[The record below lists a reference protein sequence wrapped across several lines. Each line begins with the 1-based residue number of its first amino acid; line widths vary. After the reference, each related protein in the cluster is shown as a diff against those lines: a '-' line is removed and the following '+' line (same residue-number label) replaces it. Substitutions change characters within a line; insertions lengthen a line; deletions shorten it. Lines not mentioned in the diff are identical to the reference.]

1 MCRRRVVTILAIIL
15 ISVTTTF
22 PTAQGRQVR
31 LKNKF
36 ISLKFAP
43 SDGHLIELTDAA
55 TRTNFIEAGADAA
68 PLWTIDFMPGTSPA
82 GITAAA
88 AKSFRSEAF
97 RRAGE
102 PALRLAWADFGI
114 SSAKHL
120 RVEATVQLDTE
131 TPNSRWKISITGLG
145 SLRIERV
152 RYPRV
157 AYIRRQD
164 NERLAVPLWMGELTK
179 DPRAA
184 INNRPSAQRRLEWP
198 YPGALSMQCLALYQE
213 GGPGLYVAS
222 DDTASYRKAFAFWGN
237 ASGQIGCELLHNPE
251 NIEPPRNTYS
261 PAYDAILGTFS
272 GDWFTVAERYREW
285 GTKQEW
291 ATGSRLNRG
300 FVPDWLLK
308 TGFWVWNRGKS
319 EGVLKPA
326 QVLHKTMDIPV
337 SVFWHWWHGCAYDTG
352 FPEYLP
358 PREGTEPFKKAVA
371 DAHEEGIHLIV
382 YMNQRLWGMTTKSWA
397 EKEAEKYAVK
407 GLDGKIRPEIYSAYT
422 MQPTATMC
430 IATPFWRNT
439 YAGIAEEAVKD
450 LDVDGIYMD
459 QACSSLLCYDPAH
472 GHPLGGGTFWVN
484 GFRMLSNDIRQRT
497 AKAKKVLLAGEGS
510 GEAWLP
516 YLDLMLTLQ
525 VSRERYAQPG
535 DGWQVIPFFQSVYH
549 DCGVTYGNY
558 SSLTIPPYDE
568 LWPAEFAPQEP
579 LKLLDRKYAPQF
591 YLEQARTFSWG
602 SQPTLANFL
611 PSQLE
616 QRGEEMEYMMK
627 LARLRYNNL
636 QYLLYGRFLRP
647 PQIKL
652 PEMRM
657 EISRLSIYAGRRG
670 KSISSQRQAAARG
683 EGVSDSTDGPATQ
696 GWISTPPVIAS
707 AWQAKDGS
715 TGIVFASILDQ
726 PVAFDLDLRPY
737 GIKGASDAILVDE
750 GGKKKPLRSSDSG
763 AVRIDLGTRG
773 SAVLILQ

>member
-1 MCRRRVVTILAIIL
+1 MRLRRAATLLTIIL
-15 ISVTTTF
+15 ISVTTAFT
-22 PTAQGRQVR
+22 TAQSRQVQ
-31 LKNKF
+31 LINKL

-43 SDGHLIELTDAA
+43 SDGHLVELTDIA
-55 TRTNFIEAGADAA
+55 TQTNFVETGAEPT

-82 GITAAA
+82 GITAAF
-88 AKSFRSEAF
+88 AKSFRSEPF
-97 RRAGE
+97 RRGGQ
-102 PALRLAWADFGI
+102 PALRLVWTNFGI
-114 SSAKHL
+114 PSAKRL
-120 RVEATVQLDTE
+120 RVEATVQLE
-131 TPNSRWKISITGLG
+131 AKIPNSRWKINITGLG
-145 SLRIERV
+145 SLRIEKV
-152 RYPRV
+152 RFPRV

-164 NERLAVPLWMGELTK
+164 NERLAVPQWMGELTK

-184 INNRPSAQRRLEWP
+184 INSRPGGQRRLEWP
-198 YPGALSMQCLALYQE
+198 YPGTLSMQCLAFYKE
-213 GGPGLYVAS
+213 NGPGLYLAS
-222 DDTASYRKAFAFWGN
+222 NDTASYRKAFAFWGN
-237 ASGQIGCELLHNPE
+237 ASRQIGCELLHNPE
-251 NIEPPRNTYS
+251 NIEPPRKYYS
-261 PAYDAILGTFS
+261 PGYDAVLGTFS
-272 GDWFTVAERYREW
+272 GDWFTAAERYREW

-300 FVPDWLLK
+300 LVPDWLLK

-326 QVLHKTMDIPV
+326 QILHQAMEIPV
-337 SVFWHWWHGCAYDTG
+337 SIFWHWWHGCAYDTG

-358 PREGTEPFKKAVA
+358 PREGTGPFKEAVA
-371 DAHEEGIHLIV
+371 DAHKEGVKLIV
-382 YMNQRLWGMTTKSWA
+382 YMNQRLWGMTTKSWT
-397 EKEAEKYAVK
+397 EKGADKYAVK
-407 GLDGKIRPEIYSAYT
+407 GLDGKIRPEIYNTYT

-430 IATPFWRNT
+430 IATSFWRDT
-439 YAGIAEEAVKD
+439 YAGIAEEAVID

-459 QACSSLLCYDPAH
+459 QACSSLLCYDPVH
-472 GHPLGGGTFWVN
+472 GHPLGGGTFLVN

-497 AKAKKVLLAGEGS
+497 AETKKVLLAGEGS

-568 LWPAEFAPQEP
+568 LWPAEFAPKEP
-579 LKLLDRKYAPQF
+579 LELLDRKYASQF
-591 YLEQARTFSWG
+591 YLEQARTFAWG

-611 PSQLE
+611 PPQLE
-616 QRGEEMEYMMK
+616 QRKEEMEYLMK
-627 LARLRYNNL
+627 LARVRYNHL
-636 QYLLYGRFLRP
+636 QYLLHGRFLRP

-652 PEMRM
+652 PEVRM

-670 KSISSQRQAAARG
+670 KSIPPQRQAASKG
-683 EGVSDSTDGPATQ
+683 EGVSDSTEGLAAQ

-715 TGIVFASILDQ
+715 TGIIFASILDQ

-737 GIKGASDAILVDE
+737 GKKGASDAIFVDE
-750 GGKKKPLRSSDSG
+750 SLKKKPLRSSDSST
-763 AVRIDLGTRG
+763 VRIDLGAR
-773 SAVLILQ
+773 SAGVLVLR